1 MFAGDRCSMTVIKE
15 IFKDVFSWHLY
26 QDIKGMD
33 FNGFLVKIKKNEYI
47 AIDPPIFTDI
57 ESLKKFKVKAVL
69 LTNADHA
76 RDAKKFK
83 EFFGCNIIIN
93 EKDASLLEDVKADET
108 FKDGDVLYGMRVIGV
123 PDNKTPG
130 ESAFLWEDRKMLF
143 VGDAVVGKPMW
154 KLNLLADDKY
164 IDAQKAKEGIKVLYN
179 LDYNMMLVGDGLGAV
194 FILIGLY
201 RWCRGIT
208 KKPE

>member
-69 LTNADHA
+69 LTNAD
-76 RDAKKFK
+76 
-83 EFFGCNIIIN
+83 N

-143 VGDAVVGKPMW
+143 VCDAVVGKPMW

-164 IDAQKAKEGIKVLYN
+164 IDAQKAKEGIKALYN
-179 LDYNMMLVGDGLGAV
+179 LNYDTMLLGDGEHPRENGKEYLEDFFKRHGII
-194 FILIGLY
+194 IL
-201 RWCRGIT
+201 
-208 KKPE
+208 K